1 MILYGI
7 PVSTYTAKV
16 RMLLDLKGIVYEM
29 QPPPGGYS
37 TPEYMK
43 IAPLGTIPAL
53 KDGDFVISESSVISN
68 YVDEKFPD
76 VPMRPGTAQDRA
88 KQQFMAIYHDL
99 WLEPHLRRTFGHVDP
114 ATRVQSELDG
124 HLDKFQDRIDKMEEL
139 FEPGPFMCGDQISVA
154 DLAFPATFS
163 LADIFLPVFGRE
175 VRYGPKVSAWRETI
189 YQNPVVK
196 AVTDSSKQATL
207 DWMNS
212 GGG

>member
-1 MILYGI
+1 ME
-7 PVSTYTAKV
+7 
-16 RMLLDLKGIVYEM
+16 IV
-29 QPPPGGYS
+29 
-37 TPEYMK
+37 
-43 IAPLGTIPAL
+43 PLGTIPAIR
-53 KDGDFVISESSVISN
+53 DGDFVISESNVISL
-68 YVDEKFPD
+68 YLDEKYPENS
-76 VPMRPGTAQDRA
+76 MHPGSPEDRA

-114 ATRVQSELDG
+114 ATRVQSELDD
-124 HLDKFQDRIDKMEEL
+124 HLDKFQARIDKMEYL
-139 FEPGPFMCGDQISVA
+139 FEPCPFMCGDQISIA

-175 VRYGPKVSAWRETI
+175 VRYGPKVSAWRDTI

-196 AVTDSSKQATL
+196 TVTDSSKQATI